1 MKEVLKVLSEILD
14 KNEATSLK
22 LNYERIGDTEKLSF
36 NIDSSV
42 SAVANEKQASIIKI
56 TNNGLNCKAGFS
68 IEDLAEELLL
78 YSKRNI

>member
-22 LNYERIGDTEKLSF
+22 LHYEKVGDTEKLSF

-42 SAVANEKQASIIKI
+42 SVVANEKQASTIEV
-56 TNNGLNCKAGFS
+56 TNNGLNCKVGFS